1 MELLI
6 KIIPALVLGSMLFF
20 SIAIAPK
27 IFTVLSNEEAGKF
40 VRSIFPTYYKYNGFQ
55 YLILTILM
63 LYTEKSGNILYIS
76 IFILFLFISSNY
88 FLMPLINKSRDV
100 NNQKRFKI
108 LHLMSVIINFLIII
122 FSVLLL
128 LLIHWEKNIIYI

>member
-27 IFTVLSNEEAGKF
+27 IFTVLSNEDAGKF
-40 VRSIFPTYYKYNGFQ
+40 VRSIFPTYYKYNGFH

-76 IFILFLFISSNY
+76 IFIFFLFIFSNY

-100 NNQKRFKI
+100 NNQKRFKV
-108 LHLMSVIINFLIII
+108 LHLISVIINFLIIV

-128 LLIHWEKNIIYI
+128 LLMH

>member
-128 LLIHWEKNIIYI
+128 LLIH

>member
-40 VRSIFPTYYKYNGFQ
+40 VRSIFPTYYKYNGLQ

-76 IFILFLFISSNY
+76 ILILFLFIFSNY
-88 FLMPLINKSRDV
+88 LLMPLINKSRDV
-100 NNQKRFKI
+100 NNQRRFKI
-108 LHLMSVIINFLIII
+108 LHMMSVIINFLIII
-122 FSVLLL
+122 FSIL
-128 LLIHWEKNIIYI
+128 LLILIH

>member
-40 VRSIFPTYYKYNGFQ
+40 VRSIFPTYYKYNGLQ

-76 IFILFLFISSNY
+76 ILILFLFIFSNY
-88 FLMPLINKSRDV
+88 LLMPLINKSRDV
-100 NNQKRFKI
+100 NNQRRFKI

-122 FSVLLL
+122 FSIILL
-128 LLIHWEKNIIYI
+128 LLIHL

>member
-100 NNQKRFKI
+100 NNQKRFKV
-108 LHLMSVIINFLIII
+108 LHLMSVIINFLIIV

-128 LLIHWEKNIIYI
+128 LLIHWEKI

>member
-40 VRSIFPTYYKYNGFQ
+40 VRSIFPTYYKYNGLQ

-76 IFILFLFISSNY
+76 ILILSLFIFSNY
-88 FLMPLINKSRDV
+88 LLMPLINKSRDV
-100 NNQKRFKI
+100 NNQRRFKI
-108 LHLMSVIINFLIII
+108 LHMMSVIINFLIII
-122 FSVLLL
+122 FSIL
-128 LLIHWEKNIIYI
+128 LLILIH

>member
-40 VRSIFPTYYKYNGFQ
+40 VRSIFPTYYKYNGLQ

-63 LYTEKSGNILYIS
+63 LYTEKSGNILFIS
-76 IFILFLFISSNY
+76 ILILILFIFSNY
-88 FLMPLINKSRDV
+88 LLMPLINKSRDV
-100 NNQKRFKI
+100 NNQRRFKI

-122 FSVLLL
+122 FSIILL
-128 LLIHWEKNIIYI
+128 LLIH

>member
-76 IFILFLFISSNY
+76 IFIFFLFIFSNY

-100 NNQKRFKI
+100 NNQKRFKV
-108 LHLMSVIINFLIII
+108 LHLISVIINFLIIV

-128 LLIHWEKNIIYI
+128 LLMH

>member
-63 LYTEKSGNILYIS
+63 LYTEKSGNTLYIS

-100 NNQKRFKI
+100 NNQKRFKV
-108 LHLMSVIINFLIII
+108 LHLMSVIINFLIIV

-128 LLIHWEKNIIYI
+128 LLIH

>member
-100 NNQKRFKI
+100 NNQKRFKV
-108 LHLMSVIINFLIII
+108 LHLMSVIINFLIIV

-128 LLIHWEKNIIYI
+128 LLMH

>member
-27 IFTVLSNEEAGKF
+27 IFIVLSNEEAGKF
-40 VRSIFPTYYKYNGFQ
+40 VRSIFPTYYKYNGLQ

-76 IFILFLFISSNY
+76 ILILFLFIFSNY
-88 FLMPLINKSRDV
+88 LLMPLINKSRDV
-100 NNQKRFKI
+100 NNQRRFKI

-122 FSVLLL
+122 FSIILL
-128 LLIHWEKNIIYI
+128 LLIH

>member
-27 IFTVLSNEEAGKF
+27 IFTVLSNEDAGKF
-40 VRSIFPTYYKYNGFQ
+40 VRSIFPTYYKYNGFH

-100 NNQKRFKI
+100 NNQKRFKV
-108 LHLMSVIINFLIII
+108 LHLMSVIINFLIIV

-128 LLIHWEKNIIYI
+128 LLIHWEKI